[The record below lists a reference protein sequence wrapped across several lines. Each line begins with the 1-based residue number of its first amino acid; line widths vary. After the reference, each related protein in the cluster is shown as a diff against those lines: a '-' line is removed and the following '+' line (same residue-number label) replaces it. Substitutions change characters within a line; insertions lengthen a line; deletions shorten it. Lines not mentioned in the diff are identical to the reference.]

1 MTAVTEFDK
10 LWQQVEALPHPG
22 PAPEPTIAPTS
33 PSHRVRL
40 FRTLLD
46 IRTIAITLLWS
57 GLALLVVLNV
67 VARGSMISW
76 GIGALTLCALVYV
89 LIVPTDT
96 SDYQAHAAA
105 AKAEWDQDQAEWESE
120 AGPRSFEVKKLL
132 MLQVRNANMD
142 LPHLRYS
149 RIQALIDAKRS
160 SELKAFLKKHQI
172 EHSPLANVTAVRSG
186 SLESAGIKTAADI
199 DGEALHKIPGVSSS
213 VVQGLIDWRKRLEA
227 TFQFDPSKSLDSA
240 AIDAIDQDIVATAN
254 ELVITLGRDLAEIRR
269 ILRRI
274 EKVRTLGKSILD
286 SKYHAYRQAQAQVS
300 YLAG

>member
-1 MTAVTEFDK
+1 
-10 LWQQVEALPHPG
+10 
-22 PAPEPTIAPTS
+22 
-33 PSHRVRL
+33 
-40 FRTLLD
+40 
-46 IRTIAITLLWS
+46 
-57 GLALLVVLNV
+57 
-67 VARGSMISW
+67 
-76 GIGALTLCALVYV
+76 
-89 LIVPTDT
+89 
-96 SDYQAHAAA
+96 
-105 AKAEWDQDQAEWESE
+105 
-120 AGPRSFEVKKLL
+120 
-132 MLQVRNANMD
+132 MD

-240 AIDAIDQDIVATAN
+240 AIDAIDQDIVAAAN
-254 ELVITLGRDLAEIRR
+254 ELVITLGRDLAELKR

-274 EKVRTLGKSILD
+274 DKVRAQGKPILD
-286 SKYHAYRQAQAQVS
+286 AKYHGYRQARAQIS